1 MDMMRRQA
9 LVVLVAAA
17 GFSVHAAAQDRAASL
32 KGNWVVD
39 KLAAIEASAPPFYKT
54 ATPEKQKEI
63 RDQMLKTMPDMV
75 IEFTAD
81 TATMKAGQAT
91 PEVATYKVTK
101 QEKNT
106 VWVDLVPKGKTGPAA
121 EVEKLSMEFVD
132 DDTVKMLKE
141 GEPAALLLKRQ
152 K

>member
-1 MDMMRRQA
+1 MRRQA
-9 LVVLVAAA
+9 LMVLAAVAA
-17 GFSVHAAAQDRAASL
+17 FAAAAAAADLATTL

-39 KLAAIEASAPPFYKT
+39 KVAALEAAAPPAYKA
-54 ATPEKQKEI
+54 ATPEKQKEM
-63 RDQMLKTMPDMV
+63 RDAMLKDMPDMV

-81 TATMKAGQAT
+81 TATMKAGTEAPQ
-91 PEVATYKVTK
+91 VATYKVTK

-106 VWVDLVPKGKTGPAA
+106 VWLDLTPQLKAGAAA
-121 EVEKLSMEFVD
+121 EVEKLSFEFVD
-132 DDTVKMLKE
+132 DDTEKMQKE

>member
-1 MDMMRRQA
+1 MMRRQA
-9 LVVLVAAA
+9 VVVLLAVGLAVPA
-17 GFSVHAAAQDRAASL
+17 GAKDLATSL

-39 KLAAIEASAPPFYKT
+39 KLAAFEAAAPPIYKA

-63 RDQMLKTMPDMV
+63 RDEMLKKIPDMV

-81 TATMKAGQAT
+81 TATIRAGKETA
-91 PEVATYKVTK
+91 EVASYKVTRT
-101 QEKNT
+101 EKNT
-106 VWVDLVPKGKTGPAA
+106 VWLDLVPQGKAGPAA
-121 EVEKLSMEFVD
+121 EVEKLSFEFVD

>member
-1 MDMMRRQA
+1 MMRRQA

-17 GFSVHAAAQDRAASL
+17 GFAVPATAKDLATSL

-39 KLAAIEASAPPFYKT
+39 KLAAFEATAPPVYKA

-63 RDQMLKTMPDMV
+63 RDEVLKGMPDMV

-81 TATMKAGQAT
+81 TATMRAGKET
-91 PEVATYKVTK
+91 PELASYKVTR
-101 QEKNT
+101 QEKST
-106 VWVDLVPKGKTGPAA
+106 VWIDLVPQGKTGAA
-121 EVEKLSMEFVD
+121 AVVEKLSLEFVD
-132 DDTVKMLKE
+132 DDTVKMQKE